1 MTYTIHHESIEHRTP
16 LFTVKRV
23 DLSLPDGKP
32 RVLDLIEIQNA
43 VTILPLDS
51 EGYNHFV
58 KQYRIGAR
66 SELLELPAGKIENN
80 EDPLQTAQRELREEI
95 GMSASSWRALGNFYL
110 SPGYASEYMY
120 GFLAQDL
127 VPDPLAPDADEF
139 LNIIKVSLP
148 DALAMVRRGE
158 IQDSKTLAVLML
170 AHPLLS

>member
-1 MTYTIHHESIEHRTP
+1 MTYTIHHESVEHRTA

-43 VTILPLDS
+43 VTILPLDN
-51 EGYNHFV
+51 EGYIHFV

-66 SELLELPAGKIENN
+66 SEMLELPAGKIEDD

-120 GFLAQDL
+120 GFLAQGL

-148 DALAMVRRGE
+148 DALSMVRRGE

-170 AHPLLS
+170 AHPLLP

>member
-1 MTYTIHHESIEHRTP
+1 MTYTIHHESVEHRTA

-43 VTILPLDS
+43 VTILPLDN
-51 EGYNHFV
+51 EGYIHFV

-66 SELLELPAGKIENN
+66 SELLELPAGKIEDD

-120 GFLAQDL
+120 GFLAQGL

-148 DALAMVRRGE
+148 DALSMVRRGE

-170 AHPLLS
+170 AHPLLP

>member
-1 MTYTIHHESIEHRTP
+1 
-16 LFTVKRV
+16 
-23 DLSLPDGKP
+23 
-32 RVLDLIEIQNA
+32 
-43 VTILPLDS
+43 
-51 EGYNHFV
+51 
-58 KQYRIGAR
+58 
-66 SELLELPAGKIENN
+66 
-80 EDPLQTAQRELREEI
+80 
-95 GMSASSWRALGNFYL
+95 MSASSWRALGNFYL